1 MGLDIR
7 LPIGLL
13 FTAIGAILTVYGAV
27 SDTAMYERS
36 LGFNVNLVW
45 GALLLVFGL
54 IMLFLGRRG
63 TSGMHPSSTS
73 PEGRAIEEME
83 KRTGKESD

>member
-13 FTAIGAILTVYGAV
+13 FSVIGLLLAGFGVF
-27 SDTAMYERS
+27 SDKGIYVRS

-45 GALLLVFGL
+45 GVVLLVFGIVMVIFGNRRSAL
-54 IMLFLGRRG
+54 RPHAQRSSDGVGHSASGRR
-63 TSGMHPSSTS
+63 
-73 PEGRAIEEME
+73 
-83 KRTGKESD
+83 